1 MEGVGSEA
9 RMGLSGSRGS
19 TTVLCGSLDGR
30 GSCGE
35 WIDVY
40 VWLSPFTIHLKL
52 SQYCLI
58 ISYNPI
64 QNKKL

>member
-52 SQYCLI
+52 SHH
-58 ISYNPI
+58 
-64 QNKKL
+64 